1 MKKTQTHEKRAFS
14 FEIRAEKNEKY
25 GAYITGM
32 PIVYNSKTN
41 MGYYDEII
49 QSGALDGANLRDV
62 RFLVNHD
69 TSMIPLARSRNNN
82 ENSTMQMIV
91 DGSGMS
97 IRVNLD
103 VENNPTAAELYSAVE
118 RRDIDGMS
126 FMFDIDGEEWSDM
139 ETDHPTRTITK
150 IANVYEVSAATF
162 PAYEDTEI
170 NVRAKATLDNA
181 RLALEN
187 ARNNAPDGA
196 ENDDNLINLEHEKLK
211 LLTM

>member
-1 MKKTQTHEKRAFS
+1 MEKTQTHEKRAFS

>member
-91 DGSGMS
+91 DGSGMR

>member
-49 QSGALDGANLRDV
+49 QSGALDGAILRDV

-170 NVRAKATLDNA
+170 NVRAKAALDNA